1 MVFFFKLNIIEDQ
14 LYFFLPFHI
23 FLCQLCLITEMQVIF
38 TVAIAMQE
46 TGSLSSGSMDIW
58 GQETAVSFQA
68 ATPGG
73 YEIPIVRGLFLVI

>member
-1 MVFFFKLNIIEDQ
+1 
-14 LYFFLPFHI
+14 
-23 FLCQLCLITEMQVIF
+23 MQVIF

-46 TGSLSSGSMDIW
+46 TGSLSSGSMDTW